1 MVAKASKMLRDMR
14 RNLAYLLSA
23 RLEQIDLGIFLKEIQ
38 TKIKPLTAFKKAC
51 VWNSCAIQ
59 G

>member
-23 RLEQIDLGIFLKEIQ
+23 RLEQMDLGILLKEVTQ
-38 TKIKPLTAFKKAC
+38 TKIKPLTAF
-51 VWNSCAIQ
+51 
-59 G
+59 